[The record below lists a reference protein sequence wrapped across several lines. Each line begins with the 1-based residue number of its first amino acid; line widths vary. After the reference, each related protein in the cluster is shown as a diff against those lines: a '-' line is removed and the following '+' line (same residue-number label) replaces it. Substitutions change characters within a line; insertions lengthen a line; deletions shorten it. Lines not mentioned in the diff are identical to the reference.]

1 MAIGIKPGPTL
12 GKILNEL
19 YELQLA
25 GKLKTREEA
34 AEHLREIL
42 RRIKIQ
48 VMGQVKYRFLV
59 LRQPRAC
66 IV

>member
-19 YELQLA
+19 YELQLD

-48 VMGQVKYRFLV
+48 END
-59 LRQPRAC
+59 
-66 IV
+66 